1 MDRKLINEICK
12 WGWARLV
19 RDILDTG
26 LSSADS
32 SKQNDGRW
40 ARVVN
45 GPAIAEEIRVFK
57 EKLIAAR
64 ELLTVSG
71 HLFQKGPFLMV
82 LKNLQVN
89 TVIVGVD
96 EILGQI
102 REIKKLQKS
111 QLVMKR
117 F

>member
-1 MDRKLINEICK
+1 
-12 WGWARLV
+12 
-19 RDILDTG
+19 
-26 LSSADS
+26 
-32 SKQNDGRW
+32 
-40 ARVVN
+40 
-45 GPAIAEEIRVFK
+45 
-57 EKLIAAR
+57 
-64 ELLTVSG
+64 
-71 HLFQKGPFLMV
+71 MV

-117 F
+117 FWIDHKKLTML